1 MFIIISKSFSKKFK
15 KLSHRIQ
22 LQTRERT
29 FLFKKDP
36 FDVRLNNHI
45 LHGEMKMIRSI
56 NITGDLRILYEE
68 VDDNT
73 VRFLDIDTHSNLY

>member
-1 MFIIISKSFSKKFK
+1 MFIITSKSFDKKFK
-15 KLSHRIQ
+15 KLSHKIQ
-22 LQTRERT
+22 SQVKERT
-29 FLFKKDP
+29 ILFKSDSFDP
-36 FDVRLNNHI
+36 RLNNHM

-68 VDDNT
+68 VDDDS

>member
-1 MFIIISKSFSKKFK
+1 MIIVISKSFDKKFK
-15 KLSHRIQ
+15 KLSQKIQ
-22 LQTRERT
+22 FQIKEKVLIFQES
-29 FLFKKDP
+29 P
-36 FDVRLNNHI
+36 FDVRLNNHM

-68 VDDNT
+68 IDDDS